1 MVGMLRGAS
10 ANLLFIN
17 PVFEATVKIHK
28 GKWSKDQGGNYPFGQ
43 LSRTGTVRNA
53 LRQKSCLSF
62 LTFRL
67 FVSLTTG
74 NIHKK
79 AGKKASQKAQLY
91 LRDAPPPADFDIL
104 T

>member
-1 MVGMLRGAS
+1 MVKKNKGGELSLR
-10 ANLLFIN
+10 
-17 PVFEATVKIHK
+17 ATFPHRHCAKRPAAK
-28 GKWSKDQGGNYPFGQ
+28 
-43 LSRTGTVRNA
+43 
-53 LRQKSCLSF
+53 KSCLLF
-62 LTFRL
+62 LTFCP